1 MIKRLSI
8 FPHAWRSRGIRSH
21 LAAVV
26 SLQCLCW
33 MLASAAAPAEARQA
47 EAARE
52 LLPSAPIERELQ
64 GGEIHVYKI
73 NLAAGDY
80 LRLFISPLNTN
91 VESQLFAPGASS
103 GIEAYMV
110 PTGGSQRFISLI
122 AEVSGDYRLEI
133 RAKENG
139 AKPVPYQVKIE
150 DLRPASEQ
158 DRIRVAAERAESQ
171 GRVQINN
178 AHSDPA
184 EIRRQGIAKY
194 EEALVLWRKY
204 SDRKGELRMLGLLG
218 HQYRYIGEIQTAL
231 EYNKQAIEIARTI
244 GDRYQEANLLLGF
257 GETYR
262 ILGEY
267 QKALDS
273 MNQARQLF
281 KSLSKKYGEAVAVSN
296 IGLTLIDLGEREN
309 ALPYFEEAL
318 PTLSSFG
325 DRYGEANIL
334 LSLGRIHRSLGD
346 KQKGIGF
353 YNRALAV
360 TRESKLIDIEV
371 LALGNLGTAYLELDD
386 KKKALDFYEQ
396 SLKLC
401 RTAGVPRFE
410 GEALTRIG
418 EVAYISGDHQKALD
432 SLHQALTLFRSIQ
445 ELYREA
451 KVLHSLAQVNYSLG
465 NLDEA
470 KKELEQALEIQESLR
485 ANVIS
490 QQLRDT
496 IFSSAQSSFALYIDL
511 LMQLHKKD
519 PAAGHEVAAFQASE
533 RARARSLIELLT
545 ESRADIR
552 QGVSKDLLELER
564 SLQQQ
569 INAKAAARTR
579 LLGNKRTEAQ
589 GAPFEKEI
597 AELTARYR
605 DLKVQ
610 IRQGSPRYAALT
622 QPQSLTAAGIQ
633 QQLDDD
639 TVLLEFALGEK
650 QSWLWAVTRASIN
663 SYPLPPSSQIE
674 IAARKVYELL
684 TARQPKKG
692 EDESQYQARINE
704 ADAKFQI
711 ESTTLSQMLLGQ
723 IAAKLQQEWNGK
735 RLAIVAPGAL
745 EYIPFAA
752 LPMPQPSSARPLITE
767 HEIVNLPSA
776 SALAALRVETAGR
789 KRAEK
794 SIAVLADPVFDP
806 GDPRV
811 LIARNRISNKNLV
824 VSARSAGKTQIPAES
839 EPPSALNSDLKRAL
853 RGFNIINERGG
864 FSRLPFSREEAQA
877 IASFSPKDSLMQA
890 TDFQANRA
898 TATGGELARYRIIH
912 FATHG
917 LLNSEYPDLS
927 GLVLSLVTE
936 DGKPQDGFLRMHEIY
951 NLNLPADLIVLS
963 ACQTALGKQIKGEGL
978 VGLTRGFMYAGAR
991 RVVASLWQ
999 VDDLATAQLMK
1010 SFYRGVLKEGL
1021 RPAAALRAAQLET
1034 IKQKRWSSPFFWAAF
1049 TIQGE
1054 WK

>member
-1 MIKRLSI
+1 MIKQLSL
-8 FPHAWRSRGIRSH
+8 FSHAWRSRTIRSH
-21 LAAVV
+21 IATVF
-26 SLQCLCW
+26 SLYSLCW
-33 MLASAAAPAEARQA
+33 MLASATPPAAAGQA

-52 LLPSAPIERELQ
+52 LLPGAPIERELQ
-64 GGEIHVYKI
+64 GGETHVYKI
-73 NLAAGDY
+73 TLAGGDY
-80 LRLFISPLNTN
+80 LRLFISPVNTN
-91 VESQLFAPGASS
+91 VESQLFVTGAST

-110 PTGGSQRFISLI
+110 PTGGPQRFISLI

-133 RAKENG
+133 RAKGNG
-139 AKPVPYQVKIE
+139 AKPGRYQVKIE

-158 DRIRVAAERAESQ
+158 DRIRVAAERAEGQ
-171 GRVQINN
+171 GRALINN

-184 EIRRQGIAKY
+184 ETRRQGIAKY
-194 EEALVLWRKY
+194 EEALVFWRKY
-204 SDRKGELRMLGLLG
+204 SDRKGEMRMMGHLG
-218 HQYRYIGEIQTAL
+218 HQYSYIGEIQIAL
-231 EYNKQAIEIARTI
+231 EYTKQAIEIARTV

-257 GETYR
+257 GEIYR

-281 KSLSKKYGEAVAVSN
+281 KSMSKRFGESIAVSN
-296 IGLTLIDLGEREN
+296 IGYTLVDLGEREK

-318 PTLSSFG
+318 STVSSFG
-325 DRYGEANIL
+325 DRYAEANIL
-334 LSLGRIHRSLGD
+334 LSMGRIHRSLGD
-346 KQKGIGF
+346 KRKGIEF
-353 YNRALAV
+353 HNRALAV
-360 TRESKLIDIEV
+360 TRESKLIDVEV
-371 LALGNLGTAYLELDD
+371 LALGNLGTAYLESDD
-386 KKKALDFYEQ
+386 KQKALDFFEQ
-396 SLKLC
+396 ALKLC
-401 RTAGVPRFE
+401 RTSGVPRFE
-410 GEALTRIG
+410 GEVLTRIG
-418 EVAYISGDHQKALD
+418 EVAYLSGDNQKALD
-432 SLHQALTLFRSIQ
+432 FLNQALALFRSIR
-445 ELYREA
+445 ERGREA
-451 KVLHSLAQVNYSLG
+451 KALHGLAQVNYSLG

-485 ANVIS
+485 ANVIN

-496 IFSSAQSSFALYIDL
+496 IFSSAQNSFALYIDL

-519 PAAGHEVAAFQASE
+519 PAAGHEATALEANE
-533 RARARSLIELLT
+533 RARARSLLELLS
-545 ESRADIR
+545 ESQADIR
-552 QGVSKDLLELER
+552 QGVPGNLLEQER

-579 LLGNKRTEAQ
+579 LLGDKRTEAQ
-589 GAPFEKEI
+589 GASFEKEI

-605 DLKVQ
+605 EVRVQ
-610 IRQGSPRYAALT
+610 IRQSSPRYAALT
-622 QPQSLTAAGIQ
+622 QPQPLTAAGIQ
-633 QQLDDD
+633 QLLDDN

-663 SYPLPPSSQIE
+663 SYTLPSGSQIE

-692 EDESQYQARINE
+692 EADAQYQARINE
-704 ADAKFQI
+704 ADAKFQS
-711 ESTTLSQMLLGQ
+711 ESTALSQMLLGQ
-723 IAAKLQQEWNGK
+723 IAAKLQREWKGK

-752 LPMPQPSSARPLITE
+752 LPMPSSLQPLITE
-767 HEIVNLPSA
+767 CEIVNLPSA
-776 SALAALRVETAGR
+776 SALAALRSETAGR
-789 KRAEK
+789 KSAEK
-794 SIAVLADPVFDP
+794 SVAVLADPVFDP
-806 GDPRV
+806 SDPRV
-811 LIARNRISNKNLV
+811 LNARNKTSNKTLT
-824 VSARSAGKTQIPAES
+824 VSIRSAGETQIPVES
-839 EPPSALNSDLKRAL
+839 QAPSALNSDLKRAL
-853 RGFNIINERGG
+853 RGFNLVNERGG
-864 FSRLPFSREEAQA
+864 FSRLPFSREEARA

-898 TATGGELARYRIIH
+898 NAIGGELARYRIIH

-917 LLNSEYPDLS
+917 LLNSEYPELS

-978 VGLTRGFMYAGAR
+978 VGLTRGFMYAGGR

-1021 RPAAALRAAQLET
+1021 RPAAALRVAQLET